1 MEMEVN
7 VSMTAEDFMK
17 FMEWKRDKVA
27 KEGEIRELGDNVEK
41 LMNKVVAAL
50 EACGDDEY
58 KIKDQHAA
66 ADLYMSVTEGF

>member
-1 MEMEVN
+1 
-7 VSMTAEDFMK
+7 
-17 FMEWKRDKVA
+17 
-27 KEGEIRELGDNVEK
+27 LGDNVEE

-66 ADLYMSVTEGF
+66 ADLYMSVTEEF